1 MESLDYSTLKIMA
14 SSERFG
20 LLHKLVPLGIKRHY
34 PKKRTILFQGEI
46 PRAVLLLQ
54 KGLVKV
60 YGITSTG
67 DQRTVTLLT
76 EGDVFPMSWVFGKSG
91 VCMYY
96 YEAMTDCTVVA
107 VSKEEYTDALKQDKA
122 LYEQMFDNYMGHYIG
137 STMHVYALEQSHAED
152 KLAFI
157 LQYLV
162 VRFGQKMPDGRFK
175 IDLRLSH
182 QDIAEMVGITRETTA
197 VELHRMKRKGYI
209 DYHKFTYII
218 DRAKLV
224 RMTGSDE
231 FEGIEVDA

>member
-1 MESLDYSTLKIMA
+1 MA
-14 SSERFG
+14 SPERFG
-20 LLHKLVPLGIKRHY
+20 LLQKLVPLGIKRHY

-107 VSKEEYTDALKQDKA
+107 VSKEEYKSALEHDAE
-122 LYEQMFDNYMGHYIG
+122 LYEQVFNNYMGHYIG
-137 STMHVYALEQSHAED
+137 ATMHVYALEQSHAED

-162 VRFGQKMPDGRFK
+162 ARFGQKMPDGRFK

-231 FEGIEVDA
+231 FEDIEVGA